1 MRVSYEWLKEM
12 VDLSGID
19 ADELAEGLT
28 RTGVAVDAVEDRNPG
43 VHRVVVG
50 RVKSVEP
57 HPGAERLRVCRVD
70 VGQEEL
76 LQIVCGAPNVA
87 EGQLV
92 PVALEGAELPG
103 GVRIKRVKLRGVES
117 QGMICSAGELGLPE
131 KMLPK
136 ELTEGI
142 LVLTEEAKVGRDVRS
157 LLGMDDKVLELDL
170 TPNRSDCL
178 SMIGV
183 AYETAAV
190 FDRSLHL
197 PEPKELPAT
206 GGELPVSV
214 AVESGADCPV
224 YAAQAVDG
232 LRVGPSP
239 QWMQNRLM
247 AAGIR
252 PINNIV
258 DVTNYVMLEY
268 GQPLHAFDYDR
279 ISGGRI
285 LVRRARQGER
295 LETLDGVIRECN
307 PDDILIT
314 DGDKP
319 LGLAG
324 VMGGANS
331 EVTDA
336 TTRVLIESACFDPV
350 LIRRTS
356 RRLGLRS
363 EASNRFEKGVDRSRI
378 VPALKRAVQLLVE
391 VAGGRVASPI
401 VLEKSGEVEERI
413 IPVRHRRIVSLLGA
427 EIREEEV
434 MDIFRRLRFSVEKE
448 ESVYHVRV
456 PSRRNDLSIEVDI
469 IEEVA
474 RLYGYNRI
482 PAASLQGSQGRGGLT
497 REQQL
502 RRTIR
507 HTLRHLGMNEAVTY
521 SLTSPQMEKG
531 LSLHPDARP
540 IPLSMPLSDERSVLR
555 TGLLPH
561 LLQSAAYN
569 VHRRQERVALFE
581 IGRVYL
587 AEEQPLT
594 DLPEERW
601 ELAGLWT
608 GPMGPVH
615 WRGQTASDFYRV
627 KGILEA
633 LFARLGIGSAKFFPA
648 RPKGFHPGRTAEIRI
663 DGRFAGI
670 LGQIHP
676 RISDEMDLK
685 ETFAFQLDMEVLLD
699 AAKTDLRFRPI
710 PRHPASTRDL
720 AIVVDADVPAAEV
733 EKAIRK
739 AAGEHLES
747 VTLFDVYTGEQVGNE
762 KKSLAYSLVYRAE
775 DRTLTDEEVAKFH
788 QAVVDELER
797 AFGARLRA

>member
-19 ADELAEGLT
+19 ADELAESLT

-43 VHRVVVG
+43 VQRVVVG

-70 VGQEEL
+70 VGQEDL

-103 GVRIKRVKLRGVES
+103 DVRIKRAKLRGVES

-131 KMLPK
+131 KLLPK

-142 LVLTEEAKVGRDVRS
+142 LVLTEEAKVGQDIRS

-178 SMIGV
+178 SMIGM
-183 AYETAAV
+183 AYEAGAV
-190 FDRSLHL
+190 FDRSLRL
-197 PEPKELPAT
+197 PEPKELPVT
-206 GGELPVSV
+206 GAELPVSV
-214 AVESGADCPV
+214 AVESEADCPV
-224 YAAQAVDG
+224 YAAQVVDG
-232 LRVGPSP
+232 LRLGPSP
-239 QWMQNRLM
+239 QWMQNRLI
-247 AAGIR
+247 AAGVR

-268 GQPLHAFDYDR
+268 GQPLHAFDYDQV
-279 ISGGRI
+279 SGGRI

-295 LETLDGVIRECN
+295 LETLDGVTREC
-307 PDDILIT
+307 DQDTILIT

-331 EVTDA
+331 EVKDG

-391 VAGGRVASPI
+391 VAGGRVASLI
-401 VLEKSGEVEERI
+401 VLEKSGDVDEKI
-413 IPVRHRRIVSLLGA
+413 IPVRHGRIVSLMGA
-427 EIREEEV
+427 DIGEEDV
-434 MDIFRRLRFSVEKE
+434 MDIFRRLRFPVKKE
-448 ESVYHVRV
+448 ENVYHVQV
-456 PSRRNDLSIEVDI
+456 PSRRNDLNIEVDI

-482 PAASLQGSQGRGGLT
+482 PAVFLQGSQGRGGLT
-497 REQQL
+497 REQRL

-507 HTLRHLGMNEAVTY
+507 HTLRYLGMNEAVTY
-521 SLTSPQMEKG
+521 SLTSPQWEKG

-540 IPLSMPLSDERSVLR
+540 IPLSMPISDERSVLR
-555 TGLLPH
+555 TSLLPH

-569 VHRRQERVALFE
+569 VHRRQEHVALFE
-581 IGRVYL
+581 IGRTYL
-587 AEEQPLT
+587 AEKQPLT

-615 WRGQTASDFYRV
+615 WREQTASDFYRV
-627 KGILEA
+627 KGILES
-633 LFARLGIGSAKFFPA
+633 LFARLGIEGVEFLPD
-648 RPKGFHPGRTAEIRI
+648 RPEGFHPGRTAEIRI
-663 DGRFAGI
+663 GGRFAGI

-676 RISDEMDLK
+676 RLSDELDLK

-699 AAKTDLRFRPI
+699 AAKTDLLFRPI
-710 PRHPASTRDL
+710 PRYPASTRDL
-720 AIVVDADVPAAEV
+720 AIVVDAGVPAAEV
-733 EKAIRK
+733 EKVIRR

-797 AFGARLRA
+797 VFGARLRT

>member
-1 MRVSYEWLKEM
+1 M
-12 VDLSGID
+12 
-19 ADELAEGLT
+19 T

-307 PDDILIT
+307 PDDI
-314 DGDKP
+314 
-319 LGLAG
+319 
-324 VMGGANS
+324 
-331 EVTDA
+331 
-336 TTRVLIESACFDPV
+336 
-350 LIRRTS
+350 
-356 RRLGLRS
+356 
-363 EASNRFEKGVDRSRI
+363 
-378 VPALKRAVQLLVE
+378 
-391 VAGGRVASPI
+391 
-401 VLEKSGEVEERI
+401 
-413 IPVRHRRIVSLLGA
+413 
-427 EIREEEV
+427 
-434 MDIFRRLRFSVEKE
+434 
-448 ESVYHVRV
+448 
-456 PSRRNDLSIEVDI
+456 
-469 IEEVA
+469 
-474 RLYGYNRI
+474 
-482 PAASLQGSQGRGGLT
+482 
-497 REQQL
+497 
-502 RRTIR
+502 
-507 HTLRHLGMNEAVTY
+507 
-521 SLTSPQMEKG
+521 
-531 LSLHPDARP
+531 
-540 IPLSMPLSDERSVLR
+540 
-555 TGLLPH
+555 
-561 LLQSAAYN
+561 
-569 VHRRQERVALFE
+569 
-581 IGRVYL
+581 
-587 AEEQPLT
+587 
-594 DLPEERW
+594 
-601 ELAGLWT
+601 
-608 GPMGPVH
+608 
-615 WRGQTASDFYRV
+615 
-627 KGILEA
+627 
-633 LFARLGIGSAKFFPA
+633 
-648 RPKGFHPGRTAEIRI
+648 
-663 DGRFAGI
+663 
-670 LGQIHP
+670 
-676 RISDEMDLK
+676 
-685 ETFAFQLDMEVLLD
+685 
-699 AAKTDLRFRPI
+699 
-710 PRHPASTRDL
+710 
-720 AIVVDADVPAAEV
+720 
-733 EKAIRK
+733 
-739 AAGEHLES
+739 
-747 VTLFDVYTGEQVGNE
+747 
-762 KKSLAYSLVYRAE
+762 
-775 DRTLTDEEVAKFH
+775 
-788 QAVVDELER
+788 
-797 AFGARLRA
+797 

>member
-19 ADELAEGLT
+19 ADELAESLT

-57 HPGAERLRVCRVD
+57 HPGADKLRVCRVD
-70 VGQEEL
+70 VGQEDL
-76 LQIVCGAPNVA
+76 LQIVCGASNVA

-103 GVRIKRVKLRGVES
+103 GVRIKRAKLRGVES

-142 LVLTEEAKVGRDVRS
+142 LVLTEEAKVGQDIRS

-178 SMIGV
+178 SMIGM
-183 AYETAAV
+183 AYEAGAV
-190 FDRSLHL
+190 FDRSLRL
-197 PEPKELPAT
+197 PEPKELPVT
-206 GGELPVSV
+206 GAELPVSV
-214 AVESGADCPV
+214 AVESEADCPV
-224 YAAQAVDG
+224 YAAQVVDG
-232 LRVGPSP
+232 LRLGPSP
-239 QWMQNRLM
+239 QWMQNRLI
-247 AAGIR
+247 AAGVR

-268 GQPLHAFDYDR
+268 GQPLHAFDYDQV
-279 ISGGRI
+279 SGGRI

-295 LETLDGVIRECN
+295 LETLDGMTREC
-307 PDDILIT
+307 DQDTILIT

-331 EVTDA
+331 EVKDG

-401 VLEKSGEVEERI
+401 VLEKSGDVEERI
-413 IPVRHRRIVSLLGA
+413 IPVRHGRIVSLMGA
-427 EIREEEV
+427 DIGEEDV
-434 MDIFRRLRFSVEKE
+434 MDIFRRLRFPVKKE
-448 ESVYHVRV
+448 DNVYHVQV

-482 PAASLQGSQGRGGLT
+482 PAVFLQGSQGRGGLT
-497 REQQL
+497 REQRL

-507 HTLRHLGMNEAVTY
+507 HTLRHMGMNEAVTY
-521 SLTSPQMEKG
+521 SLTSPQWEKG

-540 IPLSMPLSDERSVLR
+540 IPLSMPISDERSVLR
-555 TGLLPH
+555 TSLLPH

-569 VHRRQERVALFE
+569 VHRRQEHVALFE
-581 IGRVYL
+581 IGRTYL
-587 AEEQPLT
+587 AEKQPLT

-615 WRGQTASDFYRV
+615 WREQTASDFYRV
-627 KGILEA
+627 KGILES
-633 LFARLGIGSAKFFPA
+633 LFARLGIEGVEFLPA

-663 DGRFAGI
+663 GGRFAGI

-676 RISDEMDLK
+676 RLSDELDLK

-699 AAKTDLRFRPI
+699 EAKTDLLFRPI
-710 PRHPASTRDL
+710 PRYPASTRDL
-720 AIVVDADVPAAEV
+720 AIVVDAGVPAAEV
-733 EKAIRK
+733 EKVIRK

-797 AFGARLRA
+797 VFGARLRA

>member
-19 ADELAEGLT
+19 ADELAESLT

-43 VHRVVVG
+43 VQRVVVG

-70 VGQEEL
+70 VGQEDL

-103 GVRIKRVKLRGVES
+103 DVRIKRAKLRGVES

-131 KMLPK
+131 KLLPK

-142 LVLTEEAKVGRDVRS
+142 LVLTEEAKVGQDIRS

-178 SMIGV
+178 SMIGM
-183 AYETAAV
+183 AYEAGAV
-190 FDRSLHL
+190 FDRSLRL
-197 PEPKELPAT
+197 PEPKELPVT
-206 GGELPVSV
+206 GAELPVSV
-214 AVESGADCPV
+214 AVESEADCPV
-224 YAAQAVDG
+224 YAAQVVDG
-232 LRVGPSP
+232 LRLGPSP
-239 QWMQNRLM
+239 QWMQNRLI
-247 AAGIR
+247 AAGVR

-268 GQPLHAFDYDR
+268 GQPLHAFDYDQV
-279 ISGGRI
+279 SGGRI

-295 LETLDGVIRECN
+295 LETLDGVTREC
-307 PDDILIT
+307 DQDTILIT

-331 EVTDA
+331 EVKDG

-401 VLEKSGEVEERI
+401 VLEKSGDVDEKI
-413 IPVRHRRIVSLLGA
+413 IPVRHGRIVSLMGA
-427 EIREEEV
+427 DIGEEDV
-434 MDIFRRLRFSVEKE
+434 MDIFRRLRFPVKKE
-448 ESVYHVRV
+448 ENVYHVQV
-456 PSRRNDLSIEVDI
+456 PSRRNDLNIEVDI

-482 PAASLQGSQGRGGLT
+482 PAVFLQGSQGRGGLT
-497 REQQL
+497 REQRL

-507 HTLRHLGMNEAVTY
+507 HTLRYLGMNEAVTY
-521 SLTSPQMEKG
+521 SLTSPQWEKG

-540 IPLSMPLSDERSVLR
+540 IPLSMPISDERSVLR
-555 TGLLPH
+555 TSLLPH

-569 VHRRQERVALFE
+569 VHRRQEHVALFE
-581 IGRVYL
+581 IGRTYL
-587 AEEQPLT
+587 AEKQPLT

-615 WRGQTASDFYRV
+615 WREQTASDFYRV
-627 KGILEA
+627 KGILES
-633 LFARLGIGSAKFFPA
+633 LFARLGIEGVEFLPD
-648 RPKGFHPGRTAEIRI
+648 RPEGFHPGRTAEIRI
-663 DGRFAGI
+663 GGRFAGI

-676 RISDEMDLK
+676 RLSDELDLK

-699 AAKTDLRFRPI
+699 AAKTDLLFRPI
-710 PRHPASTRDL
+710 PRYPASTRDL
-720 AIVVDADVPAAEV
+720 AIVVDAGVPAAEV
-733 EKAIRK
+733 EKVIRR

-797 AFGARLRA
+797 VFGARLRT

>member
-12 VDLSGID
+12 VDLSGVD
-19 ADELAEGLT
+19 AEELAESLT
-28 RTGVAVDAVEDRNPG
+28 RTGVAVDAVEDRDPG
-43 VHRVVVG
+43 VFRVVVG
-50 RVKSVEP
+50 RVKSMEP
-57 HPGAERLRVCRVD
+57 HPGADKLRVCKVD
-70 VGQEEL
+70 VGQGDL

-92 PVALEGAELPG
+92 PVALEGAKLPG
-103 GVRIKRVKLRGVES
+103 GVRIKRAKLRGVES

-142 LVLTEEAKVGRDVRS
+142 LVLTEEAEIGGDIRT

-178 SMIGV
+178 SMIGM
-183 AYETAAV
+183 AYEAGAV
-190 FDRSLHL
+190 FDRPLNL
-197 PEPKELPAT
+197 PEPKELPVT
-206 GGELPVSV
+206 GEELPVSV
-214 AVESGADCPV
+214 AVESEEDCSV
-224 YAAQAVDG
+224 YAAQVVDG
-232 LRVGPSP
+232 LRLGPSP
-239 QWMQNRLM
+239 QWMQNRLI

-279 ISGGRI
+279 VSGGKI

-295 LETLDGVIRECN
+295 LETLDGVTRDCDRN
-307 PDDILIT
+307 TLLIT
-314 DGDKP
+314 DGEKP

-331 EVTDA
+331 EVRDE
-336 TTRVLIESACFDPV
+336 TTRVLIESACFHPV

-363 EASNRFEKGVDRSRI
+363 EASNRFEKGVDRNRI
-378 VPALKRAVQLLVE
+378 VPALKRAVELLVE

-401 VLEKSGEVEERI
+401 VVESSGEVENKI
-413 IPVRHRRIVSLLGA
+413 ISVRHERIVSLLGVD
-427 EIREEEV
+427 IREEDV
-434 MDIFRRLRFSVEKE
+434 MDIFRRLRFSAKKEGNVYYVE
-448 ESVYHVRV
+448 V

-482 PAASLQGSQGRGGLT
+482 PAVFLQGSQSIGGLT
-497 REQQL
+497 REQRL
-502 RRTIR
+502 RRVIR
-507 HTLRHLGMNEAVTY
+507 RTLRHLGLNEAVTY

-531 LSLHPDARP
+531 LSLHSDARP
-540 IPLSMPLSDERSVLR
+540 IPLSRPISDERSVLR
-555 TGLLPH
+555 TSLLPH
-561 LLQSAAYN
+561 LIQVAAYN
-569 VHRRQERVALFE
+569 VHHRQDRVALFE
-581 IGRVYL
+581 IGRTYL
-587 AEEQPLT
+587 ANQEPLT

-608 GPMGPVH
+608 GPMEPVH

-627 KGILEA
+627 KGVLEA
-633 LFARLGIGSAKFFPA
+633 LFTRLGIDNVAFQPT
-648 RPKGFHPGRTAEIRI
+648 RPEGFHPGRTAEIRI
-663 DGRFAGI
+663 DGRFAGVF
-670 LGQIHP
+670 GQLHP
-676 RISDEMDLK
+676 RLADEMDLK
-685 ETFAFQLDMEVLLD
+685 DTFAFQLDLAVLLEESR
-699 AAKTDLRFRPI
+699 TDLLFRSI
-710 PRHPASTRDL
+710 PRYPASSRDL
-720 AIVVDADVPAAEV
+720 AIVVDAGIPAAEV
-733 EKAIRK
+733 EKVIRK

-762 KKSLAYSLVYRAE
+762 KKSLAYSLVYRAK
-775 DRTLTDEEVAKFH
+775 DRTLTDEEVSKFH
-788 QAVVDELER
+788 QNVVDELEKV
-797 AFGARLRA
+797 FGARLRA

>member
-1 MRVSYEWLKEM
+1 
-12 VDLSGID
+12 
-19 ADELAEGLT
+19 
-28 RTGVAVDAVEDRNPG
+28 
-43 VHRVVVG
+43 
-50 RVKSVEP
+50 
-57 HPGAERLRVCRVD
+57 
-70 VGQEEL
+70 QEEL

-142 LVLTEEAKVGRDVRS
+142 LVLTEEAKVGQDIRA

-178 SMIGV
+178 SMIGM
-183 AYETAAV
+183 AYEAGAV
-190 FDRSLHL
+190 FDRSLRL
-197 PEPKELPAT
+197 PEPKELSVT
-206 GGELPVSV
+206 GEELPVSV

-331 EVTDA
+331 EVKDG

-401 VLEKSGEVEERI
+401 VLEKSGEVKERT
-413 IPVRHRRIVSLLGA
+413 IPVRHGRIVSLLGA
-427 EIREEEV
+427 EIGEEEV
-434 MDIFRRLRFSVEKE
+434 MEIFRRLRFSVKKE
-448 ESVYHVRV
+448 ENVYHVKV
-456 PSRRNDLSIEVDI
+456 PSRRNDLNIEVDI

-497 REQQL
+497 REQKL

-521 SLTSPQMEKG
+521 SLTSPQWEKG

-540 IPLSMPLSDERSVLR
+540 IPLSMPISDERSVLR
-555 TGLLPH
+555 TSLLPP

-569 VHRRQERVALFE
+569 
-581 IGRVYL
+581 
-587 AEEQPLT
+587 
-594 DLPEERW
+594 
-601 ELAGLWT
+601 
-608 GPMGPVH
+608 
-615 WRGQTASDFYRV
+615 
-627 KGILEA
+627 
-633 LFARLGIGSAKFFPA
+633 
-648 RPKGFHPGRTAEIRI
+648 
-663 DGRFAGI
+663 
-670 LGQIHP
+670 
-676 RISDEMDLK
+676 
-685 ETFAFQLDMEVLLD
+685 
-699 AAKTDLRFRPI
+699 
-710 PRHPASTRDL
+710 
-720 AIVVDADVPAAEV
+720 
-733 EKAIRK
+733 
-739 AAGEHLES
+739 
-747 VTLFDVYTGEQVGNE
+747 
-762 KKSLAYSLVYRAE
+762 
-775 DRTLTDEEVAKFH
+775 
-788 QAVVDELER
+788 
-797 AFGARLRA
+797 

>member
-1 MRVSYEWLKEM
+1 MRVSCEWLKEM
-12 VDLSGID
+12 VDLSGVD
-19 ADELAEGLT
+19 AEELAETLT

-43 VHRVVVG
+43 VSRVVVG

-57 HPGAERLRVCRVD
+57 HPGADKLRVCRVD
-70 VGQEEL
+70 VGQGDL
-76 LQIVCGAPNVA
+76 LQIVCGASNVA

-103 GVRIKRVKLRGVES
+103 GIRIKRAKLRGVES

-136 ELTEGI
+136 ALTEGI
-142 LVLTEEAKVGRDVRS
+142 LVLTGEAEVGQEIRS

-170 TPNRSDCL
+170 TPNRADCL
-178 SMIGV
+178 SMIGM
-183 AYETAAV
+183 AYEAGAV
-190 FDRSLHL
+190 FDRGLNL
-197 PEPKELPAT
+197 PKPKELPVS
-206 GGELPVSV
+206 GEALPVSV
-214 AVESGADCPV
+214 AVESREDCPV
-224 YAAQAVDG
+224 YAAQVVDG

-239 QWMQNRLM
+239 QWMQNRLI
-247 AAGIR
+247 AAGVR

-279 ISGGRI
+279 VSGGKI

-295 LETLDGVIRECN
+295 FDTLDGVTRECDEN
-307 PDDILIT
+307 TLLIT
-314 DGDKP
+314 DGDTP

-324 VMGGANS
+324 VMGGADS
-331 EVTDA
+331 EVKDG

-363 EASNRFEKGVDRSRI
+363 EASNRFEKGVDRARI
-378 VPALKRAVQLLVE
+378 VPALMRAVELLVE

-401 VLEKSGEVEERI
+401 VVEGSGEVAERV
-413 IPVRHRRIVSLLGA
+413 IPVRHERIVTLLGVD
-427 EIREEEV
+427 IREEDV
-434 MDIFRRLRFSVEKE
+434 MDIFRRLRFPAEKE
-448 ESVYHVRV
+448 GAVYRVQV
-456 PSRRNDLSIEVDI
+456 PSRRNDLHIEVDI

-482 PAASLQGSQGRGGLT
+482 PAAALHGSQSRGGLT
-497 REQQL
+497 RKQRL
-502 RRTIR
+502 HRIIR

-521 SLTSPQMEKG
+521 SLTSPQLEKG
-531 LSLHPDARP
+531 LSLHPEVRP
-540 IPLSMPLSDERSVLR
+540 IALNMPISDERSVLR
-555 TGLLPH
+555 TSLLPH
-561 LLQSAAYN
+561 LIQTAAYN
-569 VHRRQERVALFE
+569 VHHRQDRVALFE

-587 AEEQPLT
+587 AKTQPLT

-608 GPMGPVH
+608 GPMEPIH
-615 WRGQTASDFYRV
+615 WRGQNASDFYRV
-627 KGILEA
+627 KGVLES
-633 LFARLGIGSAKFFPA
+633 LFKRLGIEKVEFRPA
-648 RPKGFHPGRTAEIRI
+648 QPEGFHPGRTAEIQI
-663 DGRFAGI
+663 DGRFAGV

-676 RISDEMDLK
+676 RLSEEMDLK
-685 ETFAFQLDMEVLLD
+685 DTFAFQLDLEILLN
-699 AAKTDLRFRPI
+699 ATRRDLRFRPI
-710 PRHPASTRDL
+710 PRYPASPRDL
-720 AIVVDADVPAAEV
+720 AIVVDASVPAAEV
-733 EKAIRK
+733 EMVIRR
-739 AAGEHLES
+739 AAGEYLES

-762 KKSLAYSLVYRAE
+762 KKSLAYSLIYRAK

-788 QAVVDELER
+788 QTVVDELER
-797 AFGARLRA
+797 IFGARLRA